1 MEPDEQINSNLVEI
15 ESTGESTEK
24 IVASNKSNK
33 KEESTSRRSRT
44 ESLRLGSG
52 GQTQGLAFILGLH
65 SRRLSLSQVYRGSA
79 ISILGV
85 SICCTLGFAPNI
97 CGYLPH
103 LLLWIKKGLQM
114 AFFKPKRRFNGI
126 S

>member
-1 MEPDEQINSNLVEI
+1 M
-15 ESTGESTEK
+15 
-24 IVASNKSNK
+24 ASNKEKK

-97 CGYLPH
+97 CGHIPHQLP
-103 LLLWIKKGLQM
+103 WIKKWLQM
-114 AFFKPKRRFNGI
+114 AFFTLSRKGDSMVLVDGWLIRFLKCPIDSKREG
-126 S
+126 